1 MNPQGQVKEAP
12 LPVPLERLNDQGP
25 PPFLN
30 KTYEIVEDS
39 TTNHIVSWSKAN
51 NSFVVWDPQA
61 FAISLLPKYF
71 KHGNF
76 SSFVRQLNTYGFR
89 KVDTDKWEFAHEVF
103 LRGQKHLLKNIR
115 RRRTSHHNVHYGSK
129 QDLDSC
135 IEVGSFGSLD
145 GEIDQLRRD
154 KEVLMGEL
162 VKLRQQQQTA
172 RLHLHGMEDRLKRT
186 EMKQQQ
192 MMNFLARAMQ
202 NPNFLQQ
209 LVQKKERK
217 KQLEE
222 AITKKRRRTI
232 EGPSSIEVGA
242 LGQGGGEA
250 VVKVE
255 PEYYGDISEL
265 DVSGLDNFA
274 MDMPVTD
281 ENEKVHDG
289 EECMEKEEEYER
301 RGKDLSEVFWK
312 EFLNEGV
319 DEEIEVLG
327 VQEEDEEDVSV
338 LIEQLGCLVSKP
350 K

>member
-1 MNPQGQVKEAP
+1 MNPQGSQVKEAP

-39 TTNHIVSWSKAN
+39 TTNHIVSWSKGN

-103 LRGQKHLLKNIR
+103 LRGQKHLLENIR
-115 RRRTSHHNVHYGSK
+115 RRRTSHHYGSK

-154 KEVLMGEL
+154 KEVLMEEL

-172 RLHLHGMEDRLKRT
+172 RVHLHGMEDRLKRT

-202 NPNFLQQ
+202 NPNFIQQ

-222 AITKKRRRTI
+222 AITKKRRR
-232 EGPSSIEVGA
+232 SIEVGV
-242 LGQGGGEA
+242 LGQGRGEA

-289 EECMEKEEEYER
+289 EECMEKEEEHER
-301 RGKDLSEVFWK
+301 RGKEISEVFWK
-312 EFLNEGV
+312 EFLNKGV

-327 VQEEDEEDVSV
+327 VQEGDEEDVSV
-338 LIEQLGCLVSKP
+338 LIEELGCLVSKP
-350 K
+350 E